1 MPVDAAVLGVVDRI
15 ELAARTRWRRPGAA
29 PGIKRAARRPLGEAG
44 AQMIRGTVI
53 GQVWATRKARGLD
66 GQTLL
71 LVAARDAEG
80 RPTGRLVVASDTLD
94 ARAGEDVTVAFGSGA
109 RNVLRPGP
117 DNRDLL
123 CDAAIAAIVEGAG

>member
-1 MPVDAAVLGVVDRI
+1 
-15 ELAARTRWRRPGAA
+15 
-29 PGIKRAARRPLGEAG
+29 
-44 AQMIRGTVI
+44 MIRGTVV

-66 GQTLL
+66 GRKLV

-80 RPTGRLVVASDTLD
+80 RTSGRLVVAVDTLD

-109 RNVLRPGP
+109 RNVLRPAA

-123 CDAAIAAIVEGAG
+123 CDAAVAAIVEGAG

>member
-1 MPVDAAVLGVVDRI
+1 
-15 ELAARTRWRRPGAA
+15 
-29 PGIKRAARRPLGEAG
+29 
-44 AQMIRGTVI
+44 MIRGTVV

-71 LVAARDAEG
+71 LVAAQDAEG
-80 RPTGRLVVASDTLD
+80 RPSGRLVVAVDVLD

-123 CDAAIAAIVEGAG
+123 CDAAVAAIVEGAG

>member
-1 MPVDAAVLGVVDRI
+1 
-15 ELAARTRWRRPGAA
+15 
-29 PGIKRAARRPLGEAG
+29 
-44 AQMIRGTVI
+44 MIRGTVV
-53 GQVWATRKARGLD
+53 GEVWATRKARGLE
-66 GQTLL
+66 GRKLL

-80 RPTGRLVVASDTLD
+80 HASGRLVVAVDTLD

-123 CDAAIAAIVEGAG
+123 CDAAVAAIVEGAG

>member
-1 MPVDAAVLGVVDRI
+1 
-15 ELAARTRWRRPGAA
+15 
-29 PGIKRAARRPLGEAG
+29 
-44 AQMIRGTVI
+44 MIRGTVV
-53 GQVWATRKARGLD
+53 GQVWATRKAHGLE
-66 GQTLL
+66 GQKLL

-80 RPTGRLVVASDTLD
+80 RPSGRLVVAVDTLD

-123 CDAAIAAIVEGAG
+123 CDAAIALLVDGG